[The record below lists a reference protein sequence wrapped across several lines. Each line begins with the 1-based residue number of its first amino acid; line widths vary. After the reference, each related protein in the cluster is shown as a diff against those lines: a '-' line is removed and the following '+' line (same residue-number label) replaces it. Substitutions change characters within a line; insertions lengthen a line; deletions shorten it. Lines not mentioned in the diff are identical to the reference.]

1 MPEASG
7 PAKINPFRED
17 WRPILQKVQKAA
29 GVQTE
34 RGSYH
39 RNIMA
44 ESIWLAQ
51 LLNAEHS
58 GKRLKELSKE
68 QLDAF
73 IQKAAQ
79 WGKDNNKFAPKA

>member
-1 MPEASG
+1 MPE

-17 WRPILQKVQKAA
+17 WRPIVQKVLKAA
-29 GVQTE
+29 NVQLE
-34 RGSYH
+34 GGSYH

-44 ESIWLAQ
+44 ESRWLAE
-51 LLNAEHS
+51 LLNTEHA

-73 IQKAAQ
+73 IAKAAQ
-79 WGKDNNKFAPKA
+79 WGKDNNKFAGKA